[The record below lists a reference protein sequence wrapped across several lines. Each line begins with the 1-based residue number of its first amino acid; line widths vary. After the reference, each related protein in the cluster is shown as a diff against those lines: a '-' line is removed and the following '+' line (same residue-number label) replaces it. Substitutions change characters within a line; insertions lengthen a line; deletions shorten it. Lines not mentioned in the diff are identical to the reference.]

1 MNKYMEVDVES
12 SSLLDSRKILNQH
25 GYISN
30 IRWINATKRPRFS
43 SLFVAIVEA
52 AAVAA
57 IEEAYFWSTTH
68 AEAESRCRFR
78 WRERDRP
85 SEEKTKKKNKKERR
99 TKNKKQQL

>member
-1 MNKYMEVDVES
+1 MEVDVES

-25 GYISN
+25 GYIGN
-30 IRWINATKRPRFS
+30 IGWINATKRPRFS